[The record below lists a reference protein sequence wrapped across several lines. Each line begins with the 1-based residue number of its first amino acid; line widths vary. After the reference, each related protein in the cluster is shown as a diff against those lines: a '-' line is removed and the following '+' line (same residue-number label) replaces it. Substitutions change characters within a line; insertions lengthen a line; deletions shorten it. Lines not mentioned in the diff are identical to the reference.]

1 MANFKYK
8 AINSEG
14 QRIEG
19 SQSADSESQ
28 VREML
33 LSNQYY
39 PLSIEKEN
47 SKNKSSFSFDRK
59 VKLKDIAV
67 FCRQFYVMLDSGLS
81 IGKTLNILIEQ
92 GEKPKL
98 REALIGVN
106 SDIKRGETLASSMGK
121 RKDVFPKLL
130 TSMIDAGERSGNLD
144 IILKRMAEYYEKET
158 KIRGK
163 IKSAMIYPIVLG
175 VVAIIAITFILTFVM
190 PTFVQMFE
198 ENNVELP
205 MSTKMVLGT
214 SKMLG
219 KYGVIF
225 FLVLVIGI
233 ILLGKYLKGEEGQ
246 YKLSVINLKLPVIK
260 KLTQKIVVSRFTRT
274 MGIVSSSGMSLVT
287 SLEIVASVVGNKI
300 AEKELLKVKE
310 KVLKGEGLGDSI
322 MNIKIFPP
330 MLASMVKVGEEA
342 GSLDS
347 ILDKTADF
355 YDDELEREIQTATA
369 LIEPVMIVIM
379 GVIIGFLLISILT
392 PMFKMYKLHI
402 ILRRKTNE
410 YKKTK

>member
-1 MANFKYK
+1 MAIFKYK

-19 SQSADSESQ
+19 SQSADSENQ
-28 VREML
+28 IREML

-47 SKNKSSFSFDRK
+47 SKSKKSFSFNSK

-81 IGKTLNILIEQ
+81 IGKALNILIEQ
-92 GEKPKL
+92 CEKPKL

-106 SDIKRGETLASSMGK
+106 GDLKRGETLASSMRK
-121 RKDVFPKLL
+121 RKDVFPNLL

-198 ENNVELP
+198 ENNVDLP
-205 MSTKMVLGT
+205 MSTKMVLET
-214 SKMLG
+214 SKVLG
-219 KYGVIF
+219 KYGIIIF
-225 FLVLVIGI
+225 LILVTAI
-233 ILLGKYLKGEEGQ
+233 ILLGKYLKSEEGQ
-246 YKLSVINLKLPVIK
+246 YKLSSINLKIPVIK
-260 KLTQKIVVSRFTRT
+260 KLTQKIIVSRFTRT
-274 MGIVSSSGMSLVT
+274 MGIVSSSGMSLVS

-330 MLASMVKVGEEA
+330 MLASMVKIGEEA

-355 YDDELEREIQTATA
+355 YDDELEREIKTATA
-369 LIEPVMIVIM
+369 LIDPSMIVLM
-379 GVIIGFLLISILT
+379 GIIIGFLLISILT
-392 PMFKMYKLHI
+392 PMFKMYNSI
-402 ILRRKTNE
+402 S
-410 YKKTK
+410 

>member
-1 MANFKYK
+1 MAIFKYK

-28 VREML
+28 IREML

-47 SKNKSSFSFDRK
+47 SKSKKSFSFNSK

-81 IGKTLNILIEQ
+81 IGKALNILIEQ
-92 GEKPKL
+92 CEKPKL

-106 SDIKRGETLASSMGK
+106 GELKRGETLASSMRK
-121 RKDVFPKLL
+121 RKDVFPNLL
-130 TSMIDAGERSGNLD
+130 ISMIDAGERSGNLD

-198 ENNVELP
+198 ENNVDLP

-219 KYGVIF
+219 KYGIIIF
-225 FLVLVIGI
+225 LILVTAI
-233 ILLGKYLKGEEGQ
+233 ILLGKYLKSEEGQ
-246 YKLSVINLKLPVIK
+246 YKLSSINLKIPVIK
-260 KLTQKIVVSRFTRT
+260 KLTQKIIVSRFTRT

-287 SLEIVASVVGNKI
+287 SIEIVASVVGNKI

-330 MLASMVKVGEEA
+330 MLASMVKIGEEA

-355 YDDELEREIQTATA
+355 YDDELEREIKTATA
-369 LIEPVMIVIM
+369 LIEPSMIVLM
-379 GVIIGFLLISILT
+379 GIIIGFLLISILT
-392 PMFKMYKLHI
+392 PMFKMYNSI
-402 ILRRKTNE
+402 S
-410 YKKTK
+410 

>member
-33 LSNQYY
+33 LSNRYY

-47 SKNKSSFSFDRK
+47 SKNKISFSFNRK
-59 VKLKDIAV
+59 VKLKDIAI

-219 KYGVIF
+219 KYGLIF

-233 ILLGKYLKGEEGQ
+233 ILLGKYLKSEEGQ

-260 KLTQKIVVSRFTRT
+260 NLTQKIVVSRFTRT

-355 YDDELEREIQTATA
+355 YDDELEREIQTVTA
-369 LIEPVMIVIM
+369 LIEPAMIVIM

-392 PMFKMYKLHI
+392 PMFKMYNSI
-402 ILRRKTNE
+402 G
-410 YKKTK
+410 

>member
-1 MANFKYK
+1 MAIFKYK

-47 SKNKSSFSFDRK
+47 SKNKISFSFNRK
-59 VKLKDIAV
+59 VKLKDIAI

-81 IGKTLNILIEQ
+81 IGKALNILIEQ
-92 GEKPKL
+92 GEKPKI

-106 SDIKRGETLASSMGK
+106 GDLKRGETLASSMRK
-121 RKDVFPKLL
+121 RKDVFPNLL

-198 ENNVELP
+198 ENNVDLP
-205 MSTKMVLGT
+205 ISTKMVLGT

-219 KYGVIF
+219 KYGIIIF
-225 FLVLVIGI
+225 LILVTAI
-233 ILLGKYLKGEEGQ
+233 ILLGKYLKSEEGQ
-246 YKLSVINLKLPVIK
+246 YKLSIINLKIPVIK
-260 KLTQKIVVSRFTRT
+260 KLTQKIIVSRFTRT

-322 MNIKIFPP
+322 MKIKIFPP

-369 LIEPVMIVIM
+369 LIEPAMIVVM
-379 GVIIGFLLISILT
+379 GIIIGFLLISILT
-392 PMFKMYKLHI
+392 PMFKMYNSI
-402 ILRRKTNE
+402 G
-410 YKKTK
+410 

>member
-47 SKNKSSFSFDRK
+47 SKSKSNFSFNRK

-81 IGKTLNILIEQ
+81 IGKALNILIEQ
-92 GEKPKL
+92 GEKPKI

-106 SDIKRGETLASSMGK
+106 GDLKRGETLANSMRK
-121 RKDVFPKLL
+121 RKDVFPNLL

-190 PTFVQMFE
+190 PIFVQMFE
-198 ENNVELP
+198 ENNVDLP
-205 MSTKMVLGT
+205 TSTKMVLGT

-219 KYGVIF
+219 KYGIIIF
-225 FLVLVIGI
+225 LILVTAI
-233 ILLGKYLKGEEGQ
+233 ILLGKYLKSEEGQ
-246 YKLSVINLKLPVIK
+246 YKLSIINLKIPVIK
-260 KLTQKIVVSRFTRT
+260 KLTQKIIVSRFTRT

-287 SLEIVASVVGNKI
+287 SLEIVSSVVGNKI

-322 MNIKIFPP
+322 MKIKIFPP

-369 LIEPVMIVIM
+369 LIEPAMIVLM
-379 GVIIGFLLISILT
+379 GIIIGFLLISILT
-392 PMFKMYKLHI
+392 PMFKMYNSI
-402 ILRRKTNE
+402 G
-410 YKKTK
+410 

>member
-47 SKNKSSFSFDRK
+47 SKSKSSFSFNRK

-81 IGKTLNILIEQ
+81 IGKALNILIEQ

-106 SDIKRGETLASSMGK
+106 GDLKRGETLANSMRK
-121 RKDVFPKLL
+121 RKDVFPNLL

-198 ENNVELP
+198 ENNVDLP
-205 MSTKMVLGT
+205 TSTKMVLGT

-219 KYGVIF
+219 KYGIIIF
-225 FLVLVIGI
+225 LILVTAI
-233 ILLGKYLKGEEGQ
+233 ILLGKYLKSEEGQ
-246 YKLSVINLKLPVIK
+246 YKLSVINLKIPVIK
-260 KLTQKIVVSRFTRT
+260 KLTQKIIVSRFTRT

-322 MNIKIFPP
+322 MKIKIFPP

-369 LIEPVMIVIM
+369 LIEPAMIVLM

-392 PMFKMYKLHI
+392 PMFKMYNSI
-402 ILRRKTNE
+402 G
-410 YKKTK
+410 

>member
-47 SKNKSSFSFDRK
+47 SKNKISFSFNRK

-81 IGKTLNILIEQ
+81 IGKALNILIEQ
-92 GEKPKL
+92 GEKPKI

-106 SDIKRGETLASSMGK
+106 GDLKRGETLANSMRK
-121 RKDVFPKLL
+121 RKDVFPNLL

-198 ENNVELP
+198 ENNVDLP

-219 KYGVIF
+219 KYGIIIF
-225 FLVLVIGI
+225 LILVTAI
-233 ILLGKYLKGEEGQ
+233 ILLGKYLKSEEGQ
-246 YKLSVINLKLPVIK
+246 YKLSIINLKIPVIK
-260 KLTQKIVVSRFTRT
+260 KLTQKIIVSRFTRT
-274 MGIVSSSGMSLVT
+274 MGIVSSSGISLVT

-322 MNIKIFPP
+322 MKIKIFPP

-369 LIEPVMIVIM
+369 LIEPAMIVVM
-379 GVIIGFLLISILT
+379 GIIIGFLLISILT
-392 PMFKMYKLHI
+392 PMFKMYNSI
-402 ILRRKTNE
+402 G
-410 YKKTK
+410 

>member
-47 SKNKSSFSFDRK
+47 SKNKISFSFNRK
-59 VKLKDIAV
+59 VKLKDIAI

-81 IGKTLNILIEQ
+81 IGKALNILIEQ
-92 GEKPKL
+92 GEKPKI

-106 SDIKRGETLASSMGK
+106 GDLKRGETLANSMRK
-121 RKDVFPKLL
+121 RKDVFPNLL

-198 ENNVELP
+198 ENNVDLP

-219 KYGVIF
+219 KYGIIIF
-225 FLVLVIGI
+225 LILVTAI
-233 ILLGKYLKGEEGQ
+233 ILLGKYLKSEEGQ
-246 YKLSVINLKLPVIK
+246 YKLSIINLKIPVIK
-260 KLTQKIVVSRFTRT
+260 KLTQKIIVSRFTRT

-287 SLEIVASVVGNKI
+287 SIEIVASVVGNKI

-330 MLASMVKVGEEA
+330 MLASMVKIGEEA

-355 YDDELEREIQTATA
+355 YDDELEREIKTATA
-369 LIEPVMIVIM
+369 LIEPSMIVLM
-379 GVIIGFLLISILT
+379 GIIIGFLLISILT
-392 PMFKMYKLHI
+392 PMFKMYNSI
-402 ILRRKTNE
+402 S
-410 YKKTK
+410 

>member
-47 SKNKSSFSFDRK
+47 RKSKSSFSFNRK

-81 IGKTLNILIEQ
+81 IGKALNILIEQ
-92 GEKPKL
+92 GEKPKV

-106 SDIKRGETLASSMGK
+106 GDLKRGETLANSMRK
-121 RKDVFPKLL
+121 RKDVFPNLL

-198 ENNVELP
+198 ENNVDLP
-205 MSTKMVLGT
+205 TSTKMVLGT

-219 KYGVIF
+219 KYGIIIF
-225 FLVLVIGI
+225 LILVTAI
-233 ILLGKYLKGEEGQ
+233 ILLGKYLKSEEGQ
-246 YKLSVINLKLPVIK
+246 YKLSVINLKIPVIK
-260 KLTQKIVVSRFTRT
+260 KLTQKIIVSRFTRT
-274 MGIVSSSGMSLVT
+274 MGIVLSSGMSLVT

-322 MNIKIFPP
+322 MKIKIFPP

-369 LIEPVMIVIM
+369 LIEPAMIVVM
-379 GVIIGFLLISILT
+379 GIIIGFLLISILT
-392 PMFKMYKLHI
+392 PMFKMYNSI
-402 ILRRKTNE
+402 S
-410 YKKTK
+410 

>member
-47 SKNKSSFSFDRK
+47 SKNKSSFSFNRK

-81 IGKTLNILIEQ
+81 IGKALNILIEQ
-92 GEKPKL
+92 GEKPKI

-106 SDIKRGETLASSMGK
+106 GDLKRGETLANSMRK
-121 RKDVFPKLL
+121 RKDVFPNLL

-198 ENNVELP
+198 ENNVDLP
-205 MSTKMVLGT
+205 TSTKMVLGT

-219 KYGVIF
+219 KYGIIIF
-225 FLVLVIGI
+225 LILVTAI
-233 ILLGKYLKGEEGQ
+233 ILLGKYLKSEEGQ
-246 YKLSVINLKLPVIK
+246 YKLSIINLKIPVIK
-260 KLTQKIVVSRFTRT
+260 KLTQKIIVSRFTRT

-287 SLEIVASVVGNKI
+287 SLEIVSSVVGNKI

-322 MNIKIFPP
+322 MKIKIFPP

-369 LIEPVMIVIM
+369 LIEPAMIVLM
-379 GVIIGFLLISILT
+379 GIIIGFLLISILT
-392 PMFKMYKLHI
+392 PMFKMYNSI
-402 ILRRKTNE
+402 S
-410 YKKTK
+410 

>member
-47 SKNKSSFSFDRK
+47 SKNKISFSFNRK
-59 VKLKDIAV
+59 VKLKDIAI

-81 IGKTLNILIEQ
+81 IGKALNILIEQ
-92 GEKPKL
+92 GEKPKI

-106 SDIKRGETLASSMGK
+106 GDLKRGETLANSMRK
-121 RKDVFPKLL
+121 RKDVFPNLL

-198 ENNVELP
+198 ENNVDLP

-219 KYGVIF
+219 KYGIIIF
-225 FLVLVIGI
+225 LILVTAI
-233 ILLGKYLKGEEGQ
+233 ILLGKYLKSEEGQ
-246 YKLSVINLKLPVIK
+246 YKLSIINLKIPVIK
-260 KLTQKIVVSRFTRT
+260 KLTQKIIVSRFTRT

-322 MNIKIFPP
+322 MKIKIFPP

-369 LIEPVMIVIM
+369 LIEPIMIVLI
-379 GVIIGFLLISILT
+379 GIIIGFLLISILT
-392 PMFKMYKLHI
+392 PMFKMYNSI
-402 ILRRKTNE
+402 G
-410 YKKTK
+410 

>member
-1 MANFKYK
+1 MAIFKYK

-19 SQSADSESQ
+19 SQSADSENQ
-28 VREML
+28 IREML

-47 SKNKSSFSFDRK
+47 SKSKKSFSFNSK

-81 IGKTLNILIEQ
+81 IGKALNILIEQ
-92 GEKPKL
+92 CEKPKL

-106 SDIKRGETLASSMGK
+106 GELKRGETLASSMRK
-121 RKDVFPKLL
+121 RKDVFPNLL

-198 ENNVELP
+198 ENNVDLP

-219 KYGVIF
+219 KYGIIIF
-225 FLVLVIGI
+225 LILVTAI
-233 ILLGKYLKGEEGQ
+233 ILLGKYLKSEEGQ
-246 YKLSVINLKLPVIK
+246 YKLSSINLKIPVIK
-260 KLTQKIVVSRFTRT
+260 KLTQKIIVSRFTRT

-287 SLEIVASVVGNKI
+287 SIEIVASVVGNKI

-330 MLASMVKVGEEA
+330 MLASMVKIGEEA

-355 YDDELEREIQTATA
+355 YDDELEREIKTATA
-369 LIEPVMIVIM
+369 LIEPSMIVLM
-379 GVIIGFLLISILT
+379 GIIIGFLLISILT
-392 PMFKMYKLHI
+392 PMFKMYNSI
-402 ILRRKTNE
+402 S
-410 YKKTK
+410 

>member
-1 MANFKYK
+1 MAIFKYK

-28 VREML
+28 IREML
-33 LSNQYY
+33 LSNQNY

-47 SKNKSSFSFDRK
+47 SKSKKSFSFNSK

-81 IGKTLNILIEQ
+81 IGKALNILIEQ
-92 GEKPKL
+92 CEKPKL

-106 SDIKRGETLASSMGK
+106 GDLKRGETLASSMRK
-121 RKDVFPKLL
+121 RKDVFPNLL

-198 ENNVELP
+198 ENNVDLP

-219 KYGVIF
+219 KYGIIIF
-225 FLVLVIGI
+225 LILVTAI
-233 ILLGKYLKGEEGQ
+233 ILLGKYLKSEEGQ
-246 YKLSVINLKLPVIK
+246 YKLSSINLKIPVIK
-260 KLTQKIVVSRFTRT
+260 KLTQKIIVSRFTRT

-287 SLEIVASVVGNKI
+287 SIEIVASVVGNKI

-330 MLASMVKVGEEA
+330 MLASMVKIGEEA

-355 YDDELEREIQTATA
+355 YDDELEREIKTATA
-369 LIEPVMIVIM
+369 LIEPSMIVLM
-379 GVIIGFLLISILT
+379 GIIIGFLLISILT
-392 PMFKMYKLHI
+392 PMFKMYNSI
-402 ILRRKTNE
+402 S
-410 YKKTK
+410 

>member
-1 MANFKYK
+1 MAIFKYK

-28 VREML
+28 IREML

-47 SKNKSSFSFDRK
+47 SKSKKSFSFNSK

-81 IGKTLNILIEQ
+81 IGKALNILIEQ
-92 GEKPKL
+92 CEKPKL

-106 SDIKRGETLASSMGK
+106 GELKRGETLASSMRK
-121 RKDVFPKLL
+121 RKDVFPNLL

-198 ENNVELP
+198 ENNVDLP

-214 SKMLG
+214 SKMFG
-219 KYGVIF
+219 KYGIIIF
-225 FLVLVIGI
+225 LILVTAI
-233 ILLGKYLKGEEGQ
+233 ILLVKYLKSEEGQ
-246 YKLSVINLKLPVIK
+246 YKLSSINLKIPVIK
-260 KLTQKIVVSRFTRT
+260 KLTQKIIVSRFTRT

-287 SLEIVASVVGNKI
+287 SIEIVASVVGNKI

-330 MLASMVKVGEEA
+330 MLASMVKIGEEA

-355 YDDELEREIQTATA
+355 YDDELEREIKTATA
-369 LIEPVMIVIM
+369 LIEPSMIVLM
-379 GVIIGFLLISILT
+379 GIIIGFLLISILT
-392 PMFKMYKLHI
+392 PMFKMYNSI
-402 ILRRKTNE
+402 S
-410 YKKTK
+410 

>member
-1 MANFKYK
+1 MAIFKYK

-28 VREML
+28 IREML

-47 SKNKSSFSFDRK
+47 SKSKKSFSFNSK

-81 IGKTLNILIEQ
+81 IGKALNILIEQ
-92 GEKPKL
+92 CEKPKL

-106 SDIKRGETLASSMGK
+106 GELKRGETLASSMRK
-121 RKDVFPKLL
+121 RKDVFPNLL

-175 VVAIIAITFILTFVM
+175 VVAIIAITFILNFVM

-198 ENNVELP
+198 ENNVDLP
-205 MSTKMVLGT
+205 MATKMVLGT

-219 KYGVIF
+219 KYGIIIF
-225 FLVLVIGI
+225 LILVTAI
-233 ILLGKYLKGEEGQ
+233 ILLVKYLKSEEGQ
-246 YKLSVINLKLPVIK
+246 YKLSSINLKIPVIK
-260 KLTQKIVVSRFTRT
+260 KLTQKIIVSRFTRT

-287 SLEIVASVVGNKI
+287 SIEIVASVVGNKI

-330 MLASMVKVGEEA
+330 MLASMVKIGEEA

-355 YDDELEREIQTATA
+355 YDDELEREIKTATA
-369 LIEPVMIVIM
+369 LIEPSMIVLM
-379 GVIIGFLLISILT
+379 GIIIGFLLISILT
-392 PMFKMYKLHI
+392 PMFKMYNSI
-402 ILRRKTNE
+402 S
-410 YKKTK
+410 

>member
-47 SKNKSSFSFDRK
+47 SKNKISFSFNRK
-59 VKLKDIAV
+59 VKLKDIAI

-81 IGKTLNILIEQ
+81 IGKALNILIEQ
-92 GEKPKL
+92 GEKPKI

-106 SDIKRGETLASSMGK
+106 GDLKRGETLASSMRK
-121 RKDVFPKLL
+121 RKDVFPNLL

-144 IILKRMAEYYEKET
+144 IILKRMSEYYEKET

-198 ENNVELP
+198 ENNVDLP

-219 KYGVIF
+219 KYGIIIF
-225 FLVLVIGI
+225 LILVTAI
-233 ILLGKYLKGEEGQ
+233 ILLGKYLKSEEGQ
-246 YKLSVINLKLPVIK
+246 YKLSIINLKIPVIK
-260 KLTQKIVVSRFTRT
+260 KLTQKIIVSRFTRT

-322 MNIKIFPP
+322 MKIKIFPP

-369 LIEPVMIVIM
+369 LIEPAMIVLM
-379 GVIIGFLLISILT
+379 GIIIGFLLISILT
-392 PMFKMYKLHI
+392 PMFKMYNSI
-402 ILRRKTNE
+402 G
-410 YKKTK
+410 

>member
-47 SKNKSSFSFDRK
+47 SKSKSSFSFNRK

-81 IGKTLNILIEQ
+81 IGKALNILIEQ

-106 SDIKRGETLASSMGK
+106 GDLKRGETLANSMRK
-121 RKDVFPKLL
+121 RKDVFPNLL
-130 TSMIDAGERSGNLD
+130 TGMIDAGERSGNLD

-198 ENNVELP
+198 ENNVDLP
-205 MSTKMVLGT
+205 TSTKMVLGT

-219 KYGVIF
+219 KYGIIIF
-225 FLVLVIGI
+225 LILVTAI
-233 ILLGKYLKGEEGQ
+233 ILLGKYLKSEEGQ
-246 YKLSVINLKLPVIK
+246 YKLSVINLKIPVIK
-260 KLTQKIVVSRFTRT
+260 KLTQKIIVSRFTRT

-369 LIEPVMIVIM
+369 LIEPAMIVLM

-392 PMFKMYKLHI
+392 PMFKMYNSI
-402 ILRRKTNE
+402 G
-410 YKKTK
+410 

>member
-1 MANFKYK
+1 MAIFKYK

-28 VREML
+28 IREML

-47 SKNKSSFSFDRK
+47 SKSKKSFSFNSK

-81 IGKTLNILIEQ
+81 IGKALNILIEQ
-92 GEKPKL
+92 CEKPKL

-106 SDIKRGETLASSMGK
+106 GELKRGETLASSMRK
-121 RKDVFPKLL
+121 RKDVFPNLL

-198 ENNVELP
+198 ENNVDLP

-219 KYGVIF
+219 KYGIIIF
-225 FLVLVIGI
+225 LILVTAI
-233 ILLGKYLKGEEGQ
+233 ILLGKYLKSEEGQ
-246 YKLSVINLKLPVIK
+246 YKLSSINLKIPVIK
-260 KLTQKIVVSRFTRT
+260 KLTQKIIVSRFTRT

-287 SLEIVASVVGNKI
+287 SIEIVASVVGNKI
-300 AEKELLKVKE
+300 AERELLKTKE

-330 MLASMVKVGEEA
+330 MLASMVKIGEEA

-355 YDDELEREIQTATA
+355 YDDELEREIKTATA
-369 LIEPVMIVIM
+369 LIEPSMIVLM
-379 GVIIGFLLISILT
+379 GIIIGFLLISILT
-392 PMFKMYKLHI
+392 PMFKMYNSI
-402 ILRRKTNE
+402 S
-410 YKKTK
+410 

>member
-1 MANFKYK
+1 MAIFKYK
-8 AINSEG
+8 DINSEG

-19 SQSADSESQ
+19 SQSADSENQ
-28 VREML
+28 IREML

-47 SKNKSSFSFDRK
+47 SKSKKSFSFNSK

-81 IGKTLNILIEQ
+81 IGKALNILIEQ
-92 GEKPKL
+92 CEKPKL

-106 SDIKRGETLASSMGK
+106 GDLKRGETLASSMRK
-121 RKDVFPKLL
+121 RKDVFPNLL

-198 ENNVELP
+198 ENNVDLP
-205 MSTKMVLGT
+205 MSTKMVLET
-214 SKMLG
+214 SKVLG
-219 KYGVIF
+219 KYGIIIF
-225 FLVLVIGI
+225 LILVTAI
-233 ILLGKYLKGEEGQ
+233 ILLGKYLKSEEGQ
-246 YKLSVINLKLPVIK
+246 YKLSSINLKIPVIK
-260 KLTQKIVVSRFTRT
+260 KLTQKIIVSRFTRT

-287 SLEIVASVVGNKI
+287 SIEIVASVVGNKI

-322 MNIKIFPP
+322 INIKIFPP
-330 MLASMVKVGEEA
+330 MLASMVKIGEEA

-355 YDDELEREIQTATA
+355 YDDELEREIKTATA
-369 LIEPVMIVIM
+369 LIEPSMIVLM
-379 GVIIGFLLISILT
+379 GIIIGFLLISILT
-392 PMFKMYKLHI
+392 PMFKMYNSI
-402 ILRRKTNE
+402 S
-410 YKKTK
+410 

>member
-47 SKNKSSFSFDRK
+47 SKNKISFSFNRK

-81 IGKTLNILIEQ
+81 IGKALNILIEQ
-92 GEKPKL
+92 GEKAKI

-106 SDIKRGETLASSMGK
+106 GDLKRGETLASSMRK
-121 RKDVFPKLL
+121 RKDVFPNLL

-144 IILKRMAEYYEKET
+144 IILKRMSEYYEKET

-198 ENNVELP
+198 ENNVDLP

-219 KYGVIF
+219 KYGIIIF
-225 FLVLVIGI
+225 LILVTAI
-233 ILLGKYLKGEEGQ
+233 ILLGKYLKSEEGQ
-246 YKLSVINLKLPVIK
+246 YKLSIINLKIPVIK
-260 KLTQKIVVSRFTRT
+260 KLTQKIIVSRFTRT

-322 MNIKIFPP
+322 MKIKIFPP

-369 LIEPVMIVIM
+369 LIEPAMIVVM
-379 GVIIGFLLISILT
+379 GIIIGFLLISILT
-392 PMFKMYKLHI
+392 PMFKMYNSI
-402 ILRRKTNE
+402 G
-410 YKKTK
+410 

>member
-19 SQSADSESQ
+19 SQSADSENQ
-28 VREML
+28 IREML

-47 SKNKSSFSFDRK
+47 SKNKISFSFNRK
-59 VKLKDIAV
+59 VKLKDIAI

-81 IGKTLNILIEQ
+81 IGKALNILIEQ
-92 GEKPKL
+92 GEKPKI

-106 SDIKRGETLASSMGK
+106 GDLKRGETLASSMRK
-121 RKDVFPKLL
+121 RKDVFPNLL

-198 ENNVELP
+198 ENNVDLP

-219 KYGVIF
+219 KYGIIIF
-225 FLVLVIGI
+225 LILVTAI
-233 ILLGKYLKGEEGQ
+233 ILLGKYLKSEEGQ
-246 YKLSVINLKLPVIK
+246 YKLSIINLKIPVIK
-260 KLTQKIVVSRFTRT
+260 KLTQKIIVSRFTRT

-330 MLASMVKVGEEA
+330 MLASMVKIGEEA

-355 YDDELEREIQTATA
+355 YDDELEREIKTATA
-369 LIEPVMIVIM
+369 LIEPSMIVLM
-379 GVIIGFLLISILT
+379 GIIIGFLLISILT
-392 PMFKMYKLHI
+392 PMFKMYNSI
-402 ILRRKTNE
+402 S
-410 YKKTK
+410 

>member
-47 SKNKSSFSFDRK
+47 SKNKISFSFNRK
-59 VKLKDIAV
+59 VKLKDIAI

-81 IGKTLNILIEQ
+81 IGKALNILIEQ
-92 GEKPKL
+92 GEKPKI

-106 SDIKRGETLASSMGK
+106 GDLKRGETLASSMRK
-121 RKDVFPKLL
+121 RKDVFPNLL

-144 IILKRMAEYYEKET
+144 IILKRMSEYYEKET

-198 ENNVELP
+198 ENNVDLP

-219 KYGVIF
+219 KYGIIV
-225 FLVLVIGI
+225 FLILVTPI
-233 ILLGKYLKGEEGQ
+233 ILLGKYLKSEEGQ
-246 YKLSVINLKLPVIK
+246 YKLSIINLKIPVIK
-260 KLTQKIVVSRFTRT
+260 KLTQKIIVSRFTRT

-322 MNIKIFPP
+322 MKIKIFPP

-369 LIEPVMIVIM
+369 LIEPAMIVVM
-379 GVIIGFLLISILT
+379 GIIIGFLLISILT
-392 PMFKMYKLHI
+392 PMFKMYNSI
-402 ILRRKTNE
+402 G
-410 YKKTK
+410 

>member
-1 MANFKYK
+1 MAIFKYK

-28 VREML
+28 IREML

-47 SKNKSSFSFDRK
+47 SKSKKSFSFNSK

-81 IGKTLNILIEQ
+81 IGKALNILIEQ
-92 GEKPKL
+92 GEKPKI

-106 SDIKRGETLASSMGK
+106 GDLKRGETLASSMRK
-121 RKDVFPKLL
+121 RKDVFPNLL

-144 IILKRMAEYYEKET
+144 IILKRMSEYYEKET

-198 ENNVELP
+198 ENNVDLP

-219 KYGVIF
+219 KYGIIIF
-225 FLVLVIGI
+225 LILVTAI
-233 ILLGKYLKGEEGQ
+233 ILLGKYLKSEEGQ
-246 YKLSVINLKLPVIK
+246 YKLSSINLKIPVIK
-260 KLTQKIVVSRFTRT
+260 KLTQKIIVSRFTRT

-287 SLEIVASVVGNKI
+287 SIEIVAFVVGNKI

-330 MLASMVKVGEEA
+330 MLASMVKIGEEA

-355 YDDELEREIQTATA
+355 YDDELEREIKTATA
-369 LIEPVMIVIM
+369 LIEPSMIVLM
-379 GVIIGFLLISILT
+379 GIIIGFLLISILT
-392 PMFKMYKLHI
+392 PMFKMYNSI
-402 ILRRKTNE
+402 S
-410 YKKTK
+410 

>member
-47 SKNKSSFSFDRK
+47 NKNKSSFSFDRK

-219 KYGVIF
+219 KYGIIF

-233 ILLGKYLKGEEGQ
+233 ILLGKYLKSEEGQ

-369 LIEPVMIVIM
+369 LIEPAMIVIM

-392 PMFKMYKLHI
+392 PMFKMYNSI
-402 ILRRKTNE
+402 G
-410 YKKTK
+410 

>member
-1 MANFKYK
+1 MAIFKYK

-19 SQSADSESQ
+19 SQSADSENQ
-28 VREML
+28 IREML

-47 SKNKSSFSFDRK
+47 SKSKKSFSFNSK

-81 IGKTLNILIEQ
+81 IGKALNILIEQ
-92 GEKPKL
+92 CEKPKL

-106 SDIKRGETLASSMGK
+106 GELKRGETLASSMRK
-121 RKDVFPKLL
+121 RKDVFPNLL

-175 VVAIIAITFILTFVM
+175 VVAIISITFILTFVM

-198 ENNVELP
+198 ENNVDLP
-205 MSTKMVLGT
+205 MSTKMVLET
-214 SKMLG
+214 SKVLG
-219 KYGVIF
+219 KYGIIIF
-225 FLVLVIGI
+225 LILVTAI
-233 ILLGKYLKGEEGQ
+233 ILLGKYLKSEEGQ
-246 YKLSVINLKLPVIK
+246 YKLSSINLKIPVIK
-260 KLTQKIVVSRFTRT
+260 KLTQKIIVSRFTRT

-287 SLEIVASVVGNKI
+287 SIEIVASVVGNKI

-310 KVLKGEGLGDSI
+310 KVLKGEELGDSI

-330 MLASMVKVGEEA
+330 MLASMVKIGEEA

-355 YDDELEREIQTATA
+355 YDDELEREIKTATA
-369 LIEPVMIVIM
+369 LIEPSMIVLM
-379 GVIIGFLLISILT
+379 GIIIGFLLISILT
-392 PMFKMYKLHI
+392 PMFKMYNSI
-402 ILRRKTNE
+402 S
-410 YKKTK
+410 

>member
-1 MANFKYK
+1 MAIFKYK

-19 SQSADSESQ
+19 SQSADSENQ
-28 VREML
+28 IREML

-47 SKNKSSFSFDRK
+47 SKSKKSFSFNSK

-81 IGKTLNILIEQ
+81 IGKALNILIEQ
-92 GEKPKL
+92 CEKPKL

-106 SDIKRGETLASSMGK
+106 GDLKRGETLASSMRK
-121 RKDVFPKLL
+121 RKDVFPNLL

-198 ENNVELP
+198 ENNVDLP
-205 MSTKMVLGT
+205 MSTKMVLET
-214 SKMLG
+214 SKVLG
-219 KYGVIF
+219 KYGIIIF
-225 FLVLVIGI
+225 LILVTAI
-233 ILLGKYLKGEEGQ
+233 ILLGKYLKSEEGQ
-246 YKLSVINLKLPVIK
+246 YKLSSINLKIPVIK
-260 KLTQKIVVSRFTRT
+260 KLTQKIIVSRFTRT

-287 SLEIVASVVGNKI
+287 SIEIVASVVGNKI

-322 MNIKIFPP
+322 INIKIFPP
-330 MLASMVKVGEEA
+330 MLASMVKIGEEA

-355 YDDELEREIQTATA
+355 YDDELEREIKTATA
-369 LIEPVMIVIM
+369 LIEPSMIVLM
-379 GVIIGFLLISILT
+379 GIIIGFLLISILT
-392 PMFKMYKLHI
+392 PMFKMYNSI
-402 ILRRKTNE
+402 S
-410 YKKTK
+410 

>member
-1 MANFKYK
+1 MAIFKYK

-28 VREML
+28 IREML

-47 SKNKSSFSFDRK
+47 SKSKKSFSFNSK

-81 IGKTLNILIEQ
+81 IGKALNILIEQ
-92 GEKPKL
+92 CEKPKL

-106 SDIKRGETLASSMGK
+106 GELKRGETLASSMRK
-121 RKDVFPKLL
+121 RKDVFPNLL

-175 VVAIIAITFILTFVM
+175 VVAIISITFILTFVM

-198 ENNVELP
+198 ENNVDLP
-205 MSTKMVLGT
+205 MSTKMVLET
-214 SKMLG
+214 SKVLG
-219 KYGVIF
+219 KYGIIIF
-225 FLVLVIGI
+225 LILVTAI
-233 ILLGKYLKGEEGQ
+233 ILLVKYLKSEEGQ
-246 YKLSVINLKLPVIK
+246 YKLSSINLKIPVIK
-260 KLTQKIVVSRFTRT
+260 KLTQKIIVSRFTRT

-287 SLEIVASVVGNKI
+287 SIEIVASVVGNKI

-310 KVLKGEGLGDSI
+310 KVLKGEELGDSI

-330 MLASMVKVGEEA
+330 MLASMVKIGEEA

-355 YDDELEREIQTATA
+355 YDDELEREIKTATA
-369 LIEPVMIVIM
+369 LIEPSMIVLM
-379 GVIIGFLLISILT
+379 GIIIGFLLISILT
-392 PMFKMYKLHI
+392 PMFKMYNSI
-402 ILRRKTNE
+402 S
-410 YKKTK
+410 

>member
-1 MANFKYK
+1 MAIFKYK

-28 VREML
+28 IREML

-47 SKNKSSFSFDRK
+47 SKSKKSFSFNSK

-81 IGKTLNILIEQ
+81 IGKALNILIEQ
-92 GEKPKL
+92 GEKPKI

-106 SDIKRGETLASSMGK
+106 GDLKRGETLANSMRK
-121 RKDVFPKLL
+121 RKDVFPNLL

-198 ENNVELP
+198 ENNVDLP

-219 KYGVIF
+219 KYGIIIF
-225 FLVLVIGI
+225 LILVTAI
-233 ILLGKYLKGEEGQ
+233 ILLGKYLKSEEGQ
-246 YKLSVINLKLPVIK
+246 YKLSVINLKIPVIK
-260 KLTQKIVVSRFTRT
+260 KLTQKIIVSRFTRT
-274 MGIVSSSGMSLVT
+274 MGIVSSSGMSLVS

-369 LIEPVMIVIM
+369 LIEPAMIVLM

-392 PMFKMYKLHI
+392 PMFKMYNSI
-402 ILRRKTNE
+402 G
-410 YKKTK
+410 

>member
-1 MANFKYK
+1 MAIFKYK

-28 VREML
+28 IREML

-47 SKNKSSFSFDRK
+47 SKSKKSFSFNSK
-59 VKLKDIAV
+59 VKLKDIGV

-81 IGKTLNILIEQ
+81 IGKALNILIEQ
-92 GEKPKL
+92 CEKPKL

-106 SDIKRGETLASSMGK
+106 GELKRGETLASSMRK
-121 RKDVFPKLL
+121 RKDVFPNLL

-144 IILKRMAEYYEKET
+144 IILKRMADYYEKET

-198 ENNVELP
+198 ENNVDLP
-205 MSTKMVLGT
+205 ISTKMVLGT
-214 SKMLG
+214 SKMLD
-219 KYGVIF
+219 KYGIIIF
-225 FLVLVIGI
+225 LILATAI
-233 ILLGKYLKGEEGQ
+233 ILLGKYLKSEEGQ
-246 YKLSVINLKLPVIK
+246 YKLSSINLKIPVIK
-260 KLTQKIVVSRFTRT
+260 KLTQKIIVSRFTRT

-287 SLEIVASVVGNKI
+287 SIEIVASVVGNKI
-300 AEKELLKVKE
+300 AENELLKVKE

-330 MLASMVKVGEEA
+330 MLASMVKIGEEA

-355 YDDELEREIQTATA
+355 YDDELEREIKTATA
-369 LIEPVMIVIM
+369 LIEPSMIVLM
-379 GVIIGFLLISILT
+379 GIIIGFLLISILT
-392 PMFKMYKLHI
+392 PMFKMYNSI
-402 ILRRKTNE
+402 S
-410 YKKTK
+410 

>member
-106 SDIKRGETLASSMGK
+106 ADIKRGETLASSMGK

-233 ILLGKYLKGEEGQ
+233 ILLGKYLKSEEGQ

-369 LIEPVMIVIM
+369 LIEPAMIVIM

-392 PMFKMYKLHI
+392 PMFKMYNSI
-402 ILRRKTNE
+402 S
-410 YKKTK
+410 

>member
-47 SKNKSSFSFDRK
+47 SKNKSSFLFDRK
-59 VKLKDIAV
+59 VKFKDIAV

-130 TSMIDAGERSGNLD
+130 TSMVDAGERSGNLD

-219 KYGVIF
+219 KYGIIF

-233 ILLGKYLKGEEGQ
+233 ILLGKYLKSEEGQ

-369 LIEPVMIVIM
+369 LIEPAMIVIM

-392 PMFKMYKLHI
+392 PMFKMYNSI
-402 ILRRKTNE
+402 S
-410 YKKTK
+410 

>member
-1 MANFKYK
+1 MAIFKYK

-28 VREML
+28 IREML

-47 SKNKSSFSFDRK
+47 SKSKKSFSFNSK

-81 IGKTLNILIEQ
+81 IGKALNILIEQ
-92 GEKPKL
+92 CEKPKL

-106 SDIKRGETLASSMGK
+106 GDLKRGETLASSMRK
-121 RKDVFPKLL
+121 RKDVFPNLL

-144 IILKRMAEYYEKET
+144 IILKRMSEYYEKET

-175 VVAIIAITFILTFVM
+175 VVAIISITFILTFVM

-198 ENNVELP
+198 ENNVDLP
-205 MSTKMVLGT
+205 MSTKMVLET
-214 SKMLG
+214 SKVLG
-219 KYGVIF
+219 KYGIIIF
-225 FLVLVIGI
+225 LILVTAI
-233 ILLGKYLKGEEGQ
+233 ILLGKYLKSEEGQ
-246 YKLSVINLKLPVIK
+246 YKLSSINLKIPVIK
-260 KLTQKIVVSRFTRT
+260 KLTQKIIVSRFTRT

-287 SLEIVASVVGNKI
+287 SIEIVASVVGNKI

-330 MLASMVKVGEEA
+330 MLASMVKIGEEA

-355 YDDELEREIQTATA
+355 YDDELEREIKTATA
-369 LIEPVMIVIM
+369 LIEPIMIVLM
-379 GVIIGFLLISILT
+379 GIIIGFLLISILT
-392 PMFKMYKLHI
+392 PMFTMYNSI
-402 ILRRKTNE
+402 G
-410 YKKTK
+410 

>member
-1 MANFKYK
+1 MAIFKYK

-28 VREML
+28 IREML

-47 SKNKSSFSFDRK
+47 SKSKKSFSFNSK

-81 IGKTLNILIEQ
+81 IGKALNILIEQ
-92 GEKPKL
+92 CEKPKL
-98 REALIGVN
+98 REALIVVN
-106 SDIKRGETLASSMGK
+106 GELKRGETLASSMRK
-121 RKDVFPKLL
+121 RKDVFPNLL

-198 ENNVELP
+198 ENNVDLP

-219 KYGVIF
+219 KYGIIIF
-225 FLVLVIGI
+225 LILVTAI
-233 ILLGKYLKGEEGQ
+233 ILLGKYLKSEEGQ
-246 YKLSVINLKLPVIK
+246 YKLSSINLKIPVIK
-260 KLTQKIVVSRFTRT
+260 KLTQKIIVSRFTRT

-287 SLEIVASVVGNKI
+287 SIEIVASVVGNKI

-330 MLASMVKVGEEA
+330 MLASMVKIGEEA

-355 YDDELEREIQTATA
+355 YDDELEREIKTATA
-369 LIEPVMIVIM
+369 LIEPSMIVLM
-379 GVIIGFLLISILT
+379 GIIIGFLLISILT
-392 PMFKMYKLHI
+392 PMFKMYNSI
-402 ILRRKTNE
+402 S
-410 YKKTK
+410 

>member
-47 SKNKSSFSFDRK
+47 SKNKSSFSFNRK

-106 SDIKRGETLASSMGK
+106 SDIKRGETLANSMRK
-121 RKDVFPKLL
+121 RKDVFPNLL

-198 ENNVELP
+198 ENNVDLP
-205 MSTKMVLGT
+205 TSTKMVLGT

-219 KYGVIF
+219 KYGIIIF
-225 FLVLVIGI
+225 LILVTAI
-233 ILLGKYLKGEEGQ
+233 ILLGKYLKSEEGQ
-246 YKLSVINLKLPVIK
+246 YKLSIINLKIPVIK
-260 KLTQKIVVSRFTRT
+260 KLTQKIIVSRFTRT

-322 MNIKIFPP
+322 MKIKIFPP

-369 LIEPVMIVIM
+369 LIEPAMIVLM
-379 GVIIGFLLISILT
+379 GIIIGFLLISILT
-392 PMFKMYKLHI
+392 PMFKMYNSI
-402 ILRRKTNE
+402 G
-410 YKKTK
+410 

>member
-1 MANFKYK
+1 MAIFKYK

-19 SQSADSESQ
+19 SQSADSENQ
-28 VREML
+28 IREML

-47 SKNKSSFSFDRK
+47 SKSKKSFSFNSK

-67 FCRQFYVMLDSGLS
+67 FCRQFYVMLDSRLS
-81 IGKTLNILIEQ
+81 IGKALNILIEQ
-92 GEKPKL
+92 CEKPKL

-106 SDIKRGETLASSMGK
+106 GDLKRGETLASSMRK
-121 RKDVFPKLL
+121 RKDVFPNLL

-198 ENNVELP
+198 ENNVDLP
-205 MSTKMVLGT
+205 MSTKMVLET
-214 SKMLG
+214 SKVLG
-219 KYGVIF
+219 KYGIIIF
-225 FLVLVIGI
+225 LILVTAI
-233 ILLGKYLKGEEGQ
+233 ILLGKYLKSEEGQ
-246 YKLSVINLKLPVIK
+246 YKLSSINLKIPVIK
-260 KLTQKIVVSRFTRT
+260 KLTQKIIVSRFTRT

-287 SLEIVASVVGNKI
+287 SIEIVASVVGNKI

-322 MNIKIFPP
+322 INIKIFPP
-330 MLASMVKVGEEA
+330 MLASMVKIGEEA

-355 YDDELEREIQTATA
+355 YDDELEREIKTATA
-369 LIEPVMIVIM
+369 LIEPSMIVLM
-379 GVIIGFLLISILT
+379 GIIIGFLLISILT
-392 PMFKMYKLHI
+392 PMFKMYNSI
-402 ILRRKTNE
+402 S
-410 YKKTK
+410 

>member
-106 SDIKRGETLASSMGK
+106 ADIKRGETLASSMGK

-144 IILKRMAEYYEKET
+144 IILKRMAEYFEKDT

-219 KYGVIF
+219 KYGIIF

-233 ILLGKYLKGEEGQ
+233 ILLGKYLKSEEGQ

-369 LIEPVMIVIM
+369 LIEPAMIVVM

-392 PMFKMYKLHI
+392 PMFKMYNSI
-402 ILRRKTNE
+402 G
-410 YKKTK
+410 